1 MKKIIATIAAFAMVF
16 ALCSCGRS
24 ADSEPA
30 EVQPSAVT
38 TAATAAET
46 AAVTTA
52 LQSEPTTTAKSETNT
67 PENTTTAET
76 TTTTVS
82 EVVTTTAEPT
92 TTEAASTTAKTTTK
106 AETTTKAQTTTIAKK
121 TTTTNKKDDSQ
132 YKITGILASYDRF
145 RRNCPTKDDLIAIQD
160 DIIQYAY
167 DKYNGKSGKLEFN
180 SDGPDA
186 EALKYFGVDPTR
198 SLETLNVPDAL
209 TLTTNKQLDF
219 EYAHY
224 NAYIASSYLWS
235 ESWGES
241 DEKLYWE
248 ARSFRSLCYGVVD
261 YGMYGLLCETDSFPE
276 IEFSIYVLISD
287 YDYSIWFVNN

>member
-1 MKKIIATIAAFAMVF
+1 MAF

-24 ADSEPA
+24 ADSEAA
-30 EVQPSAVT
+30 EALPSEVT
-38 TAATAAET
+38 TAATAADT

-52 LQSEPTTTAKSETNT
+52 PQSEPTTTTTPESETTT
-67 PENTTTAET
+67 PENTTTADVM

-106 AETTTKAQTTTIAKK
+106 AETTTKAQTTTTAKK

-180 SDGPDA
+180 SDGPDV
-186 EALKYFGVDPTR
+186 EALKYFGVEPTR

-209 TLTTNKQLDF
+209 SLTTNNNLGF

-224 NAYIASSYLWS
+224 NAYIASSCLWS

-241 DEKLYWE
+241 EEELYWW
-248 ARSFRSLCYGVVD
+248 ARAYRSYCYGVVD
-261 YGMYGLLCETDSFPE
+261 YGLYGLLCDSDSFPE

>member
-1 MKKIIATIAAFAMVF
+1 MKKITTTIAAFAMAF

-24 ADSEPA
+24 ADSEAAA
-30 EVQPSAVT
+30 EVT
-38 TAATAAET
+38 TVETAETAAET

-52 LQSEPTTTAKSETNT
+52 PQSETTTTAKSETTT
-67 PENTTTAET
+67 PENTTTEA

-106 AETTTKAQTTTIAKK
+106 AETTTKAQTTTTAKK

-180 SDGPDA
+180 SDGPDV
-186 EALKYFGVDPTR
+186 EALKYFGVEPTR
-198 SLETLNVPDAL
+198 SLKTLNVPDAL

-224 NAYIASSYLWS
+224 NAYIASSCLWS

-241 DEKLYWE
+241 EEELYWW
-248 ARSFRSLCYGVVD
+248 ARAYRSYCYGVVD
-261 YGMYGLLCETDSFPE
+261 YGLYGLLCDSDSFPE

>member
-1 MKKIIATIAAFAMVF
+1 MKRLLSTLITLTM
-16 ALCSCGRS
+16 ALSVLTACGNT
-24 ADSEPA
+24 DDTVSEIVTTPQTDVTVTTTVTTEA
-30 EVQPSAVT
+30 EPMITTTTSAVT
-38 TAATAAET
+38 EK
-46 AAVTTA
+46 VTT
-52 LQSEPTTTAKSETNT
+52 TET
-67 PENTTTAET
+67 EFA

-92 TTEAASTTAKTTTK
+92 TTTTEAANTTANTTTK
-106 AETTTKAQTTTIAKK
+106 AETTTKAKTTTTAKK
-121 TTTTNKKDDSQ
+121 TTTTKKKDDSQ

-160 DIIQYAY
+160 DIIKYAY

-180 SDGPDA
+180 SDGPDV

-209 TLTTNKQLDF
+209 SLTTNKNLGF

-224 NAYIASSYLWS
+224 NAYIASSSLWS

-241 DEKLYWE
+241 DEELYWE

-287 YDYSIWFVNN
+287 YDYSVWFVNN